1 MYPLQTVL
9 DDSIGCAL
17 WFAAR
22 GRGVLYSVQEGK
34 GGQDCLSSA
43 KVCALMDVQLPCI
56 HVHKCIMC
64 SVRSVLRYCVD
75 LKVIL
80 VFMELTTPQFSV
92 SLCVC
97 VVLTYCKTL

>member
-1 MYPLQTVL
+1 MSSLKELNPRRQWNLILVNVQEKEAELSRERHFRHLVYPLQTVL

-43 KVCALMDVQLPCI
+43 KVCALMYAHI
-56 HVHKCIMC
+56 AFMC
-64 SVRSVLRYCVD
+64 
-75 LKVIL
+75 
-80 VFMELTTPQFSV
+80 TNA
-92 SLCVC
+92 LCAV
-97 VVLTYCKTL
+97 